1 MVDSA
6 SFRAETG
13 SLVSSRALGAQA
25 QAPAPP
31 RVHRT
36 PTPPERTQEVLVGPD
51 PQLCAPKYPSDFH
64 LLLSWGREMWVAHL
78 GSFASRLSQSFVR
91 AACTCVSC
99 WEILGIFR
107 RPLSPLRENREAY
120 CTRSKELETFGAS
133 LPSPCIWKRPKS
145 ASPGA
150 QQNPK
155 PGN

>member
-1 MVDSA
+1 MADSA

-25 QAPAPP
+25 RALPP
-31 RVHRT
+31 PCVHRT
-36 PTPPERTQEVLVGPD
+36 PTPPERTQEALVGPD

-78 GSFASRLSQSFVR
+78 GSRLSQSFVR
-91 AACTCVSC
+91 AVCTCVSC
-99 WEILGIFR
+99 WGISGIFQ
-107 RPLSPLRENREAY
+107 RPLSSLRENREAY
-120 CTRSKELETFGAS
+120 RTRSNQLETFGAS